1 MRAKLDACLLTGAEM
16 ALGRA
21 GWVKLDDPFPVW
33 AKMPRKTSRPNSP
46 ECATRGHA
54 PAVLQRSA

>member
-1 MRAKLDACLLTGAEM
+1 VFIGMDMNETDIRAKPDASLLADAEM

-33 AKMPRKTSRPNSP
+33 VQEAP
-46 ECATRGHA
+46 EDMETE
-54 PAVLQRSA
+54 LT